1 MKLSLCRD
9 FTVVETE
16 YGARVLTPFRFP
28 DHDQVV
34 VWVKREAH
42 GFSLDDN
49 GEAALRLA
57 SDGVDVDG
65 ERVQAW
71 LETLPAYLGVR
82 WDELSEMLVTTA
94 TEKTL
99 EEKILAVA
107 QASIQLS
114 ALSALRQERSQSD
127 FKAKV
132 LEVLAEIGQELDF
145 GIELDAQTDESGHFV
160 ADALLKTARPVAVVV
175 ATTVQRLLEA
185 QLMWFDAKHRKTG
198 LYVLAL
204 VENAPALG
212 NKQYTRANYHTDKTV
227 EFAGRSLLK
236 DLLESRVAVH

>member
-34 VWVKREAH
+34 IWAKREAH

-57 SDGVDVDG
+57 TEGVDTESD
-65 ERVQAW
+65 RVQSW
-71 LETLPAYLGVR
+71 LATLPGYLGVR
-82 WDELSEMLVTTA
+82 WDDQSEMLVTTA

-99 EEKILAVA
+99 EEKVLAVA

-114 ALSALRQERSQSD
+114 ALSALRQERSTTD

-132 LEVLAEIGQELDF
+132 LDVLADIGRELGF
-145 GIELDAQTDESGHFV
+145 TVELDAKTDESGHFI
-160 ADALLKTARPVAVVV
+160 ADAILKTDKPVAVVA

-185 QLMWFDAKHRKTG
+185 QMMWFDARHRKTG

-204 VENAPALG
+204 VENVQTMG

-227 EFAGRSLLK
+227 EFQGAALLK
-236 DLLESRVAVH
+236 DLLESRMAVH